1 MIQTRLAEM
10 LGLIE
15 DAPKSRKWR
24 LRAKVG
30 PKKQWYQDV
39 APKGSRVLVA
49 AMTEP
54 ADVLPLSSRR
64 AEVDELLEARLIAN
78 LASIN
83 PNGTVHLVAMW
94 FRRDGDS
101 ILFPTS
107 RHTRKAK
114 NLRRHPQATAMI
126 DRSRDGLDLRGVQ
139 IKGRVELI
147 EGDAG
152 PPAQSLDPR
161 AVHHRRRTHAA
172 RGQFAYLSEAT
183 T

>member
-1 MIQTRLAEM
+1 
-10 LGLIE
+10 
-15 DAPKSRKWR
+15 
-24 LRAKVG
+24 
-30 PKKQWYQDV
+30 
-39 APKGSRVLVA
+39 VA

-54 ADVLPLSSRR
+54 ADVLPLQLSP

-147 EGDAG
+147 EGPQAHRLNRSIHERYITADG
-152 PPAQSLDPR
+152 LTQPA
-161 AVHHRRRTHAA
+161 VV
-172 RGQFAYLSEAT
+172 AYLSDGDDVTVRLSIERMSTWNLADGAAGQALSGEGRAHPLDL
-183 T
+183 